1 MEVAHLPV
9 HDPVMER
16 IVWLGAMPAATEL
29 IPAVHPSPPFAA
41 AETRRNEL
49 RAQRQLLER
58 EDTIKYAVALAWDAS
73 TARASHLP
81 AGAGLAANSRW
92 ASSKG
97 THPTLAM
104 SG

>member
-1 MEVAHLPV
+1 MEFAHLPA

-29 IPAVHPSPPFAA
+29 IHRCAPEPFAA
-41 AETRRNEL
+41 AETRRHEL

-73 TARASHLP
+73 TA
-81 AGAGLAANSRW
+81 
-92 ASSKG
+92 
-97 THPTLAM
+97 
-104 SG
+104 